1 MFTCGNGEPFH
12 AADVTWWFIQLYE
25 EIGLP
30 PVRLHDLRHGAA
42 TPAHA
47 AGTDLKDIQEML
59 GHSSITITADT
70 YTSLLPEADLA
81 PKAWRPV
88 RSRTAHASG
97 PGRGVRGRI
106 ERLPGRETPGRWL
119 NALCPG
125 RIRTCDTRFRSSI
138 VRPLQS
144 PFFSYSYAQWGRSR
158 PTVYAVVD
166 VTWCCQRCSPLCALG
181 MAQRRPHSARQPS

>member
-1 MFTCGNGEPFH
+1 MTGPDTVQALRRHCLQRSGVHVRERRTVPRRRRHMVVHPAVRG
-12 AADVTWWFIQLYE
+12 DR
-25 EIGLP
+25 P
-30 PVRLHDLRHGAA
+30 PAVRLHDLRHGAA

-47 AGTDLKDIQEML
+47 VGTDLKDIQGML

-119 NALCPG
+119 NALCP
-125 RIRTCDTRFRSSI
+125 RQDSKLRH
-138 VRPLQS
+138 PLQEFDRAAS
-144 PFFSYSYAQWGRSR
+144 TEPLFLVQLR
-158 PTVYAVVD
+158 PMG
-166 VTWCCQRCSPLCALG
+166 PLKADCVC
-181 MAQRRPHSARQPS
+181 RR

>member
-1 MFTCGNGEPFH
+1 MFTCENGEPFH

-106 ERLPGRETPGRWL
+106 ERLPVLQGSFE
-119 NALCPG
+119 
-125 RIRTCDTRFRSSI
+125 SSSSS
-138 VRPLQS
+138 L
-144 PFFSYSYAQWGRSR
+144 F
-158 PTVYAVVD
+158 VVD
-166 VTWCCQRCSPLCALG
+166 ASGDCLVGATPQGLG
-181 MAQRRPHSARQPS
+181 